1 MSFSQVSHVDNVSVP
16 CIPWYF
22 PTPVNVPV
30 YFCNPW
36 ETVRFLEFMHNVPE
50 GQCHCLP
57 DCNATFYEPDITS
70 ALLRKCD
77 SSNFGVS
84 WLCNANNRL
93 EPSMYGGEIKDLVRD
108 EYFDNGLYK
117 NIFKMFEESDRF
129 IMDSFGQRNYNP
141 FDKDIALLE
150 VFFKKPSIIQISR
163 QARMSWIDYLSTVG
177 GLLGLVLGMG
187 IVSFIELLWLCLRIA
202 ALKMNFQN
210 LVP

>member
-93 EPSMYGGEIKDLVRD
+93 EPLDKEITILLTKILLCSK
-108 EYFDNGLYK
+108 FFLK
-117 NIFKMFEESDRF
+117 SQPLFK
-129 IMDSFGQRNYNP
+129 
-141 FDKDIALLE
+141 
-150 VFFKKPSIIQISR
+150 
-163 QARMSWIDYLSTVG
+163 
-177 GLLGLVLGMG
+177 
-187 IVSFIELLWLCLRIA
+187 
-202 ALKMNFQN
+202 
-210 LVP
+210 

>member
-1 MSFSQVSHVDNVSVP
+1 MSLF
-16 CIPWYF
+16 
-22 PTPVNVPV
+22 
-30 YFCNPW
+30 
-36 ETVRFLEFMHNVPE
+36 
-50 GQCHCLP
+50 
-57 DCNATFYEPDITS
+57 TS
-70 ALLRKCD
+70 ATHGKQ
-77 SSNFGVS
+77 SGS
-84 WLCNANNRL
+84 WNSCIMYQKANVIVCQTVMQLFMN
-93 EPSMYGGEIKDLVRD
+93 
-108 EYFDNGLYK
+108 
-117 NIFKMFEESDRF
+117 RF

-150 VFFKKPSIIQISR
+150 VFFKKPTIIQISR